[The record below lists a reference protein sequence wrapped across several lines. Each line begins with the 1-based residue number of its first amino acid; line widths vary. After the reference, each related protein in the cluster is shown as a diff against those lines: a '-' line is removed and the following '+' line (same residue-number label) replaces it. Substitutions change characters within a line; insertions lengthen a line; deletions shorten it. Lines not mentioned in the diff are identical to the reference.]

1 MRVLVTGGTGFIGSN
16 LVQELIKQGHD
27 VLITGHDAEQKIPD
41 FSGTVLQPSLVGI
54 DFERLG
60 KIDVCFHQAAINDT
74 TLMDKEE
81 MFRAN
86 VHSSIELFKKLIA
99 NGCTRIVYASSTAA
113 YGDAPVPF
121 KEDGPMRPMNPYGE
135 SKQRLEEEAMILAAQ
150 NPGVV
155 FVGLR
160 YCNVYGPGEDH
171 KGPRASMIYQ
181 LAQQMKEKNPKLFKM
196 GEQKREWVYVKDV
209 VKANLL
215 AAKATRNCVVN
226 VATGTATTFNKIVE
240 ILNNAMATSRTIE
253 YIDNPHEAYQTHTE
267 CDMGHAKEM
276 IGFEPDFDV
285 EAGIKD
291 YFESGRLLS

>member
-16 LVQELIKQGHD
+16 LVQELIKQGHE
-27 VLITGHDAEQKIPD
+27 VLITGHDAEQTIPD
-41 FSGTVLQPSLVGI
+41 FSGTILQPSLVGI

-60 KIDVCFHQAAINDT
+60 QIDVCFHQAAINDT
-74 TLMDKEE
+74 TLMDRDE

-86 VHSSIELFKKLIA
+86 VTSSIQLFKKLIE
-99 NGCTRIVYASSTAA
+99 NGCKRIVYASSTAA
-113 YGDAPVPF
+113 YGDAAVPF
-121 KEDGPMRPMNPYGE
+121 KEDGEMRPMNPYGE
-135 SKQRLEEEAMILAAQ
+135 SKKRLEEEAMILAAQ

-160 YCNVYGPGEDH
+160 YCNIYGPGENH

-181 LAQQMKEKNPKLFKM
+181 LAQQMKENNPKLFKM

-215 AAKATRNCVVN
+215 ASKARRNSIVN

-240 ILNNAMATSRTIE
+240 VLNNAMGTSRTIE
-253 YIDNPHEAYQTHTE
+253 YIDNPHEAYQNHTE
-267 CDMGHAKEM
+267 CDMSHAKDM
-276 IGFEPDFDV
+276 IGFEADYDV

-291 YFESGRLLS
+291 YFESGKLC